1 MLSLSIAG
9 SCEDKDLSTYCV
21 KQGWTVE
28 YVRIRVNGD
37 ISEAE
42 QVVSQV
48 ATAPTDAAFE
58 HHKQSSFGRF
68 SCQHKRVCYLYNG
81 VEDSQAKQQLVEVA
95 LGKAAVKEAGAGEG
109 VRKVGA

>member
-1 MLSLSIAG
+1 MKTETSQ
-9 SCEDKDLSTYCV
+9 TYCV

-28 YVRIRVNGD
+28 HVRIRVHGD

-42 QVVSQV
+42 QLVNQE
-48 ATAPTDAAFE
+48 ATAPKD
-58 HHKQSSFGRF
+58 HKQSSFGPF
-68 SCQHKRVCYLYNG
+68 SCRHKRVCYLYNG
-81 VEDSQAKQQLVEVA
+81 VKDSQTKQQLVEVA